1 MSESLNTEDK
11 LAIHEKLTTHEQ
23 KLLVV
28 ERDITDMK
36 KDIDDLNKKYEVISD
51 LAYSVR
57 SLVDKFDTLNASV
70 KGMEQSF
77 TNNICDIKSDQEQ
90 LQKTVLTIDN
100 IVKKDEDTKG
110 KWSNIK
116 WNIVGTIIQT
126 LTLALLAILAA
137 AIVPGLPIG

>member
-77 TNNICDIKSDQEQ
+77 TNNICEIKNDQDQ
-90 LQKTVLTIDN
+90 LQQTVLTIDN

>member
-116 WNIVGTIIQT
+116 WNIIGTIIQT
-126 LTLALLAILAA
+126 LTLALLAIVA
-137 AIVPGLPIG
+137 AIVVPGLPIG

>member
-77 TNNICDIKSDQEQ
+77 TNNICDIKADQDR
-90 LQKTVLTIDN
+90 LQQTVLTIDN

-116 WNIVGTIIQT
+116 WNIIGTIIQT